1 MPPAEDVDEEKLT
14 GRIPILVAILYF
26 SEGLPYGIVN
36 ELFPL
41 YLRSQGA
48 SLAAIGLISTV
59 SLAWT
64 FKVLWSPLVDSLST
78 YRRWISGAVAVL
90 TLCLATFALSP
101 APGGTLF
108 WAALTVLALASATQD
123 IAVDAWTI
131 VMTPTGLLG
140 PVNSIRVASYR
151 VAIILCGGG
160 MAALAST
167 IGWPAG
173 FWAAA
178 AITAAIFLISIY
190 LPDTEKRIREKR
202 EPLFRGLLQW
212 IARPN
217 AVILLAVVL
226 LYRLGDAAILP
237 MIKPFWFDLG
247 YSTAE
252 VGTVTTVIGVAFT
265 IVGAFLGGLVVAKIG
280 ILRALLILGVVQML
294 SNTGYAVVA
303 MWQFGRVALYT
314 ASIIENLTS
323 GLGIAAF
330 MAFLMAICDRRFA
343 ATEFA
348 MLSALF
354 ALTRSVAGSFSG
366 VWAESAGYATYFW
379 ITTALGIPGLLIIPF
394 IPKTAI
400 ARSELSETKEPQFR
414 IQN

>member
-1 MPPAEDVDEEKLT
+1 MPDATDKLT
-14 GRIPILVAILYF
+14 RRIPFLAAILYF

-41 YLRSQGA
+41 YLRSRGV
-48 SLAAIGLISTV
+48 SLTAIGLISTV

-64 FKVLWSPLVDSLST
+64 FKVLWSPLVDRIAT
-78 YRRWISGAVAVL
+78 YRSWISGALLVL
-90 TLCLATFALSP
+90 TLCLITFALSP
-101 APGGTLF
+101 APAGPMF
-108 WAALTVLALASATQD
+108 WATLTVMALASATQD
-123 IAVDAWTI
+123 IAVDAYTI
-131 VMTPTGLLG
+131 VMTPTRMLG

-178 AITAAIFLISIY
+178 AITAGIFVFSRF
-190 LPDTEKRIREKR
+190 LPDTAERVREAR
-202 EPLFRGLLQW
+202 QPLFRGLLQW

-226 LYRLGDAAILP
+226 LYRLGDAALLP
-237 MIKPFWFDLG
+237 MIKPFWIDLG

-265 IVGAFLGGLVVAKIG
+265 ILGAFLGGLIIAKIG

-294 SNTGYAVVA
+294 SNAGYALVA
-303 MWQFGRVALYT
+303 TWSLGRTALYT

-330 MAFLMAICDRRFA
+330 LAFLMAICDREFA

-348 MLSALF
+348 MLSAIF

-366 VWAESAGYATYFW
+366 VWAQSIGYPAYFW
-379 ITTALGIPGLLIIPF
+379 ITMALGVPGLLIIPF
-394 IPKTAI
+394 IPRESI
-400 ARSELSETKEPQFR
+400 ARREEPQPA
-414 IQN
+414 IEALTS

>member
-1 MPPAEDVDEEKLT
+1 MPDATDKLT
-14 GRIPILVAILYF
+14 RRIPFLAAILYF

-41 YLRSQGA
+41 YLRSKGV
-48 SLAAIGLISTV
+48 SLAAIGLISTI

-64 FKVLWSPLVDSLST
+64 FKVLWSPLVDRIGT
-78 YRRWISGAVAVL
+78 YRSWISSALLVL
-90 TLCLATFALSP
+90 TLCLITFALSP
-101 APGGTLF
+101 APAGPMF
-108 WAALTVLALASATQD
+108 WATLTVLALASATQD
-123 IAVDAWTI
+123 IAVDAYTI
-131 VMTPTGLLG
+131 VMTPTRMLG

-178 AITAAIFLISIY
+178 AITAGIFVFSRF
-190 LPDTEKRIREKR
+190 LPDTAERVREAR
-202 EPLFRGLLQW
+202 QPLFRGLLQW

-226 LYRLGDAAILP
+226 LYRLGDAALLP
-237 MIKPFWFDLG
+237 MIKPFWIDLG

-265 IVGAFLGGLVVAKIG
+265 ILGAFLGGLVIAKIG

-294 SNTGYAVVA
+294 SNAGYAIVA
-303 MWQFGRVALYT
+303 TWGLGRTALYT

-330 MAFLMAICDRRFA
+330 LAFLMAICDREFA

-366 VWAESAGYATYFW
+366 IWTESIGYPAYFW
-379 ITTALGIPGLLIIPF
+379 ITMAMGVPGLLIIPF
-394 IPKTAI
+394 IRREAV
-400 ARSELSETKEPQFR
+400 ARREEPA
-414 IQN
+414 

>member
-1 MPPAEDVDEEKLT
+1 MPDATDKLT
-14 GRIPILVAILYF
+14 RRIPFLAAILYF

-41 YLRSQGA
+41 YLRSRGV
-48 SLAAIGLISTV
+48 SLAAIGLISTI

-64 FKVLWSPLVDSLST
+64 FKVLWSPLVDRMAT
-78 YRRWISGAVAVL
+78 YRSWISGALLVL
-90 TLCLATFALSP
+90 TLCLITFALSP
-101 APGGTLF
+101 APAGPMF
-108 WAALTVLALASATQD
+108 WATLTILALASATQD
-123 IAVDAWTI
+123 IAVDAYTI
-131 VMTPTGLLG
+131 VMTPTRMLG

-178 AITAAIFLISIY
+178 AITAGIFVFTRF
-190 LPDTEKRIREKR
+190 LPDTAERVREAR
-202 EPLFRGLLQW
+202 QPLFRGLLQW

-226 LYRLGDAAILP
+226 LYRLGDAALLP
-237 MIKPFWFDLG
+237 MIKPFWIDLG

-265 IVGAFLGGLVVAKIG
+265 ILGAFLGGLVIAKIG

-294 SNTGYAVVA
+294 SNAGYATVA
-303 MWQFGRVALYT
+303 TWGLGRTALYT
-314 ASIIENLTS
+314 ASIVENLTS

-330 MAFLMAICDRRFA
+330 LAFLMAICDREFA

-348 MLSALF
+348 MLSAIF

-366 VWAESAGYATYFW
+366 IWTESIGYPAYFW
-379 ITTALGIPGLLIIPF
+379 ITTAMGIPGLLIIPF
-394 IPKTAI
+394 IRRESI
-400 ARSELSETKEPQFR
+400 ARREEAQPAIEALSS
-414 IQN
+414 